1 MLRLQDNPEVPME
14 EAKLQ
19 RLMLDPAL
27 GRLVGLQ
34 RSTDDLLDIV
44 DLLENQHSDVQ
55 GWMLDPRE
63 GHGHGDQILRDLLLA
78 AAGAGKKGLSAESL
92 TARFFEH
99 WTPAR
104 IQTTSFSAAFTVR
117 EHVLS
122 SRGRLDLIVI
132 DPQNRLLV
140 VLENKAGT
148 PHTQAQLSAYVSEV
162 SQQYLAQP
170 HLKDYRCAFLALDRA
185 YDGKNPESREQGSQ
199 WVHLGYDWLKAAA
212 DRAARDIARGNA
224 SAKLVM
230 GYCIRQT
237 DWENPESR
245 QAMALAGQLH
255 IDHEDA
261 VQALLKHA
269 AAGALVKQWLD
280 GAAASLPSLFL
291 LQNKRVLKLLHETR
305 GFAAFEAVFSV
316 DLVGVNPN
324 FVVCSRNTWV
334 AVCPP
339 ALERFDFEDLMPLY
353 LEAMPVRGRDDVYQL
368 QLVYDRA
375 NVNPAQVDELN
386 AIAQRV
392 HPVLAS
398 KRSVTVEEQIEGR
411 PAVVTAVKRWYHY
424 MENASRWVPSHS
436 A

>member
-1 MLRLQDNPEVPME
+1 MK
-14 EAKLQ
+14 EAQLQ

-27 GRLVGLQ
+27 SRLVALQ
-34 RSTDDLLDIV
+34 RSADDVLDIV

-78 AAGAGKKGLSAESL
+78 AAAASSGEMGLSAESP
-92 TARFFEH
+92 TALFFEH

-104 IQTTSFSAAFTVR
+104 IQTTSFSAAFTAR
-117 EHVLS
+117 EHVLA

-132 DPQNRLLV
+132 DPQNQLLV
-140 VLENKAGT
+140 VIENKAGT
-148 PHTQAQLSAYVSEV
+148 PHTEAQLSAYVAEV
-162 SQQYLAQP
+162 RKEYLALP

-185 YDGKNPESREQGSQ
+185 YDGKMPESRKQGSQ

-245 QAMALAGQLH
+245 RAMALAGQLH
-255 IDHEDA
+255 IDHGEA
-261 VQALLKHA
+261 VQALLEHA
-269 AAGALVKQWLD
+269 AAGALVKQWLH
-280 GAAASLPSLFL
+280 GSASSLPSLFL

-316 DLVGVNPN
+316 ELPGVNPD
-324 FVVCSRNTWV
+324 FVVSSRNAWV

-339 ALERFDFEDLMPLY
+339 SLERFDFKDLMPLY
-353 LEAMPVRGRDDVYQL
+353 LEAVAVRGRADVYQL
-368 QLVYDRA
+368 QLVYDRGNA
-375 NVNPAQVDELN
+375 NPDQVAELEL
-386 AIAQRV
+386 IAQRV
-392 HPVLAS
+392 HPALAS
-398 KRSVTVEEQIEGR
+398 KNTVRVDEQLKGR
-411 PAVVTAVKRWYHY
+411 PAVVTAVKRWYHH
-424 MENASRWVPSHS
+424 MEKASRWVPTPP